1 MNKDIREKIGSTKS
15 VFDDYHPFPD
25 YAVKE
30 TTIVVF
36 EDGKKIGRE
45 EKEL

>member
-1 MNKDIREKIGSTKS
+1 MNNAIHEKISSTKS

-25 YAVKE
+25 HAIKE
-30 TTIVVF
+30 PDIVVF
-36 EDGKKIGRE
+36 EDSEKISEE

>member
-1 MNKDIREKIGSTKS
+1 MNNAISEKIGSTKS

-30 TTIVVF
+30 PAIVIF
-36 EDGKKIGRE
+36 EDGKKISQE
-45 EKEL
+45 E